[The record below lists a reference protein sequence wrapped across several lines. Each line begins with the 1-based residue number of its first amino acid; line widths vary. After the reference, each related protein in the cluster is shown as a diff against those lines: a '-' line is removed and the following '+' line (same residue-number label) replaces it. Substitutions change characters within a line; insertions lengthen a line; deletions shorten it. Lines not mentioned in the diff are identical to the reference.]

1 MIICRSI
8 QVAANGII
16 LFFFMAELYI
26 HTHTHTHTYTG
37 VYLMKPTLITL
48 LGQAGKG
55 ETRVH
60 EAGKLSTL
68 EEQA

>member
-1 MIICRSI
+1 M
-8 QVAANGII
+8 G
-16 LFFFMAELYI
+16 LFYSFLWLSYI
-26 HTHTHTHTYTG
+26 FRHTHTHTYTG

>member
-1 MIICRSI
+1 
-8 QVAANGII
+8 
-16 LFFFMAELYI
+16 
-26 HTHTHTHTYTG
+26 
-37 VYLMKPTLITL
+37 MKPTLITL
-48 LGQAGKG
+48 LGQAGKE